1 LHSNR
6 PAAKTAK
13 FFQHLFTGASSKMT
27 IQRITNLH
35 SAPIS
40 ACLRAFVLA
49 AEVGILKN
57 SRPCSRPSAST
68 ASTANVGQTLGMNVA
83 NMFKGGNAYVTGATG
98 ITQGNSATL
107 RGSA

>member
-1 LHSNR
+1 
-6 PAAKTAK
+6 
-13 FFQHLFTGASSKMT
+13 MI

-49 AEVGILKN
+49 AEVGISTN
-57 SRPCSRPSAST
+57 SRPGSRPYS
-68 ASTANVGQTLGMNVA
+68 STANVDNKLGMN
-83 NMFKGGNAYVTGATG
+83 MFIGGNAYVTGF
-98 ITQGNSATL
+98 TQANSAIL

>member
-1 LHSNR
+1 
-6 PAAKTAK
+6 
-13 FFQHLFTGASSKMT
+13 MT

-49 AEVGILKN
+49 AEVGTLMN
-57 SRPCSRPSAST
+57 SRPNARPY
-68 ASTANVGQTLGMNVA
+68 ASTANIGINLGMNVTHL
-83 NMFKGGNAYVTGATG
+83 FRGGNAYGTGT
-98 ITQGNSATL
+98 TQGNSALL

>member
-1 LHSNR
+1 
-6 PAAKTAK
+6 
-13 FFQHLFTGASSKMT
+13 MT

-49 AEVGILKN
+49 AETGKLLN
-57 SRPCSRPSAST
+57 SRPSSRPYAST
-68 ASTANVGQTLGMNVA
+68 ATIGNKLGMNMA
-83 NMFKGGNAYVTGATG
+83 NLFKGGNAYVTGV
-98 ITQGNSATL
+98 TQGNSAIL

>member
-1 LHSNR
+1 
-6 PAAKTAK
+6 
-13 FFQHLFTGASSKMT
+13 MT

-49 AEVGILKN
+49 AETGKLLN
-57 SRPCSRPSAST
+57 SRPNSRPYAHASST
-68 ASTANVGQTLGMNVA
+68 ASIGRKLGMNMA
-83 NMFKGGNAYVTGATG
+83 NIFNGGNANVTG
-98 ITQGNSATL
+98 ITQGNSALL

>member
-1 LHSNR
+1 
-6 PAAKTAK
+6 
-13 FFQHLFTGASSKMT
+13 MT
-27 IQRITNLH
+27 IQRTTNLH

-49 AEVGILKN
+49 AETGKLLN
-57 SRPCSRPSAST
+57 SRLSSRPSAST
-68 ASTANVGQTLGMNVA
+68 ANIGNKLGMNVA
-83 NMFKGGNAYVTGATG
+83 NMFKGGNAYVSG

>member
-1 LHSNR
+1 
-6 PAAKTAK
+6 
-13 FFQHLFTGASSKMT
+13 MT

-49 AEVGILKN
+49 AETGISSN
-57 SRPCSRPSAST
+57 SRSNSHHSRGIGNAAS
-68 ASTANVGQTLGMNVA
+68 NLGMSPMK
-83 NMFKGGNAYVTGATG
+83 MFTGGDAYGTHV
-98 ITQGNSATL
+98 TQGNSALL

>member
-1 LHSNR
+1 
-6 PAAKTAK
+6 
-13 FFQHLFTGASSKMT
+13 MT

-49 AEVGILKN
+49 AETGISLN
-57 SRPCSRPSAST
+57 SRPNSRPYS
-68 ASTANVGQTLGMNVA
+68 STANDGGKLGMNMSNLFQGA
-83 NMFKGGNAYVTGATG
+83 NAYVTGF
-98 ITQGNSATL
+98 TQGNSAIL

>member
-1 LHSNR
+1 
-6 PAAKTAK
+6 
-13 FFQHLFTGASSKMT
+13 MT

-49 AEVGILKN
+49 AEVGISKN
-57 SRPCSRPSAST
+57 SRPSSRPSAST
-68 ASTANVGQTLGMNVA
+68 ANIGNKLGMNVA
-83 NMFKGGNAYVTGATG
+83 NMFKGGIAYGTG
-98 ITQGNSATL
+98 ITQGNSAIL

>member
-1 LHSNR
+1 
-6 PAAKTAK
+6 
-13 FFQHLFTGASSKMT
+13 LFAGASSKMT

-49 AEVGILKN
+49 AETGVSLN
-57 SRPCSRPSAST
+57 SRPNARPYRST
-68 ASTANVGQTLGMNVA
+68 AISGNKLGTNMANI
-83 NMFKGGNAYVTGATG
+83 FKSGNAYVTGF
-98 ITQGNSATL
+98 TQGNSALL

>member
-1 LHSNR
+1 
-6 PAAKTAK
+6 
-13 FFQHLFTGASSKMT
+13 MT

-49 AEVGILKN
+49 AGTGFSLN
-57 SRPCSRPSAST
+57 SRPNSRRH
-68 ASTANVGQTLGMNVA
+68 ASTANIGNKLGKNMA
-83 NMFKGGNAYVTGATG
+83 NMANISEGGNAYVTGF
-98 ITQGNSATL
+98 TQGNSALL

>member
-1 LHSNR
+1 
-6 PAAKTAK
+6 
-13 FFQHLFTGASSKMT
+13 MT

-49 AEVGILKN
+49 AETGISLN
-57 SRPCSRPSAST
+57 SRPMSRRYAHASGT
-68 ASTANVGQTLGMNVA
+68 AKIDDKRGMKTA
-83 NMFKGGNAYVTGATG
+83 NMFQGGNAYVTGF
-98 ITQGNSATL
+98 TQGNSATL

>member
-1 LHSNR
+1 
-6 PAAKTAK
+6 
-13 FFQHLFTGASSKMT
+13 MT

-49 AEVGILKN
+49 AETGISLN
-57 SRPCSRPSAST
+57 SRPNGRSCSVIAK
-68 ASTANVGQTLGMNVA
+68 VGSKLGMSPVT
-83 NMFKGGNAYVTGATG
+83 MFTGGNAYGTKV
-98 ITQGNSATL
+98 TQGNSALL

>member
-1 LHSNR
+1 
-6 PAAKTAK
+6 
-13 FFQHLFTGASSKMT
+13 MT

-49 AEVGILKN
+49 ADVGISKN
-57 SRPCSRPSAST
+57 SRPNSRPY
-68 ASTANVGQTLGMNVA
+68 ASTANFGVMLGMNT
-83 NMFKGGNAYVTGATG
+83 FKGGNAKV
-98 ITQGNSATL
+98 TQGNSAKL